1 MNKILF
7 FIKKNY
13 LWIVAIICLILTL
26 ALAEDVF
33 EQEIMK
39 CDTIAYNF
47 IVNSSRSDTLTMV
60 MKLITNFGSALVL
73 LSISFLSFILV
84 KNKRK
89 GICISSNLILIS
101 ILNQIVKLIVHRSRP
116 DGYRLIAESGYSF
129 PSGHSMTSMAFY
141 GFLIYLTYKFIKG
154 KSLKWFICIVLSLL
168 IILIGYSRIYLGVH
182 YASDVIAG
190 NLISISYLI
199 IYIKAT
205 SRYIEKNEI

>member
-13 LWIVAIICLILTL
+13 LWIIAIICLILTL

-47 IVNSSRSDTLTMV
+47 IVNSGRSDTLTMV

-89 GICISSNLILIS
+89 GICITSNLILIS

>member
-13 LWIVAIICLILTL
+13 LWIIAIICLILTL

-89 GICISSNLILIS
+89 GICITSNLILIS

-205 SRYIEKNEI
+205 SRHIEKNEI